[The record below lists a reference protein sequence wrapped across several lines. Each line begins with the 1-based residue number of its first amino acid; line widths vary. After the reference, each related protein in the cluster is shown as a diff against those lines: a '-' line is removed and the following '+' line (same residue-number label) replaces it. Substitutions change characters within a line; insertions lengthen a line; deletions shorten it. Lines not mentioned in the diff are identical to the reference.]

1 MCWIPRVSG
10 IEGFHCSTSG
20 SQSNQSQACS
30 QCVSSSH
37 PTLKEGGV
45 SGDSGPLPWLGLC
58 MPTQV
63 HWNKGAHAHDSK
75 LIGLYK
81 AAWVI
86 QLIFYTRQW
95 CFYIPAA
102 SITGLNLNSD
112 WCIQIPLWVIK
123 WNWCYASTINAS
135 EQAYEPRTRKCILV
149 KNINTGAIFHDH
161 AESLCRLCV

>member
-1 MCWIPRVSG
+1 MSG

-63 HWNKGAHAHDSK
+63 HWNKGAQDSK

-86 QLIFYTRQW
+86 QLIF
-95 CFYIPAA
+95 IPGNGAFTFLQLA
-102 SITGLNLNSD
+102 SLG
-112 WCIQIPLWVIK
+112 
-123 WNWCYASTINAS
+123 
-135 EQAYEPRTRKCILV
+135 
-149 KNINTGAIFHDH
+149 
-161 AESLCRLCV
+161 